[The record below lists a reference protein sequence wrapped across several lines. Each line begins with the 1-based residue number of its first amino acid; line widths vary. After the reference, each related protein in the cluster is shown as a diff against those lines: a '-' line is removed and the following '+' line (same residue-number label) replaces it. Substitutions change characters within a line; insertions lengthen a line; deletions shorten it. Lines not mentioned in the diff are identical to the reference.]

1 MTTEQAMSAGAE
13 PHLSLLQRGVRL
25 ALTDPVGSLRT
36 ARALARGRIDLRSCA
51 EVGLR
56 PRIYGRCSVTGGSGI
71 TIGERLLML
80 GGTVRGELTTHAG
93 GRLEIGDRV
102 FINYGSSISAHTLVR
117 IGDRCNIGQYAI
129 LLDCDYHNPEH
140 DGGHGTPAPI
150 ILEAG
155 VWLAARV
162 TVLKGVTIGR
172 GSIVGA
178 GSVVTKD
185 IPAGVIAAGVPARV
199 VREIR

>member
-1 MTTEQAMSAGAE
+1 MVAADPG
-13 PHLSLLQRGVRL
+13 G
-25 ALTDPVGSLRT
+25 ALTT
-36 ARALARGRIDLRSCA
+36 ARALIRGRIELRSCA

-56 PRIYGRCSVTGGSGI
+56 PRVYGRCQVTGGSGI
-71 TIGERLLML
+71 HVGERLLML
-80 GGTVRGELTTHAG
+80 GGTVRGELTTHSG
-93 GRLEIGDRV
+93 GRMEIGDRV
-102 FINYGSSISAHTLVR
+102 FINYGCSISAHTLVR

-140 DGGHGTPAPI
+140 DGGHGDPAPV
-150 ILEAG
+150 ILEEG

-172 GSIVGA
+172 GSIIAA

-185 IPAGVIAAGVPARV
+185 VPPGVIAGGVPARV
-199 VREIR
+199 IRKLEN